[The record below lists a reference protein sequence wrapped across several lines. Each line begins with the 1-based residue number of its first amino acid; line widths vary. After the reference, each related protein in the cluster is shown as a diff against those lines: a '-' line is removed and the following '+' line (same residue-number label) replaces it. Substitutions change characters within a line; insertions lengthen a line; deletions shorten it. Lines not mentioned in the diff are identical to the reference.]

1 MLSRLDFNKY
11 GAGMLSNKNLMDFR
25 IVAAQKMNPWKSSR
39 PNKPNSRLGMI
50 YMKDSRSYQGVWS
63 LVDLDFLG
71 EFRLT
76 NSDVYDATS
85 HIIIHPPV
93 GSGLRRVPKSSCWAV
108 RQFAP
113 MVDHDM
119 IHEWESLPKIGE
131 VIQVSCFGKE

>member
-1 MLSRLDFNKY
+1 
-11 GAGMLSNKNLMDFR
+11 
-25 IVAAQKMNPWKSSR
+25 
-39 PNKPNSRLGMI
+39 MI

-93 GSGLRRVPKSSCWAV
+93 GSGP
-108 RQFAP
+108 P
-113 MVDHDM
+113 
-119 IHEWESLPKIGE
+119 EGP
-131 VIQVSCFGKE
+131 